1 MGTFTAAVG
10 LDRWSKSEEMDTID
24 TNRTARTMNIT
35 GVNFKA
41 DKQLIKDTAC
51 KCSLSRGGKRYL
63 HRSPYTKEQRW
74 QKAVE
79 YLSDPAHPVMRLDD
93 YVRLTGVPRSV
104 ASRELREYYDLPDSQ
119 ISTFGRGTS
128 KVYVKRNM
136 EQKKTDMKKKI
147 ILYLV
152 TALTIVG
159 CSSQEKKTS
168 QQEQNVPKQEQNVSH
183 QEQKALKQIEATTST
198 DKSSTNGKVTYLT
211 TADFKQK
218 VMDYETHPQEWVF
231 AGHRPV
237 VIDFYATWCR
247 PCKMMSPIVEQ
258 LAKQNAGKVDFYK
271 VDIDQEP
278 ELASVFGI
286 QSIPTF
292 LFIPMKGK
300 PTAQMGMM
308 EKEEMEKVI
317 KGIQQ

>member
-1 MGTFTAAVG
+1 
-10 LDRWSKSEEMDTID
+10 
-24 TNRTARTMNIT
+24 
-35 GVNFKA
+35 
-41 DKQLIKDTAC
+41 
-51 KCSLSRGGKRYL
+51 
-63 HRSPYTKEQRW
+63 
-74 QKAVE
+74 
-79 YLSDPAHPVMRLDD
+79 
-93 YVRLTGVPRSV
+93 
-104 ASRELREYYDLPDSQ
+104 
-119 ISTFGRGTS
+119 
-128 KVYVKRNM
+128 
-136 EQKKTDMKKKI
+136 MKKKI

-152 TALTIVG
+152 TALTLVG
-159 CSSQEKKTS
+159 CSSKEKKTS
-168 QQEQNVPKQEQNVSH
+168 QQEQNVPKQEQN
-183 QEQKALKQIEATTST
+183 ALKQIETKPST
-198 DKSSTNGKVTYLT
+198 DKSSANGKVTYLT

-218 VMDYETHPQEWVF
+218 VMDYEAHPQEWAF

-258 LAKQNAGKVDFYK
+258 LAKQHAGKVDFYK

-317 KGIQQ
+317 EGIQQ

>member
-1 MGTFTAAVG
+1 M
-10 LDRWSKSEEMDTID
+10 
-24 TNRTARTMNIT
+24 
-35 GVNFKA
+35 
-41 DKQLIKDTAC
+41 
-51 KCSLSRGGKRYL
+51 
-63 HRSPYTKEQRW
+63 
-74 QKAVE
+74 
-79 YLSDPAHPVMRLDD
+79 
-93 YVRLTGVPRSV
+93 
-104 ASRELREYYDLPDSQ
+104 LRE
-119 ISTFGRGTS
+119 TG
-128 KVYVKRNM
+128 N
-136 EQKKTDMKKKI
+136 KKEYDMKKKI
-147 ILYLV
+147 IVYLV
-152 TALTIVG
+152 TALTVVG

-168 QQEQNVPKQEQNVSH
+168 QQAQNAALQEQNASQ
-183 QEQKALKQIEATTST
+183 QEQNTQKQTETKPSA
-198 DKSSTNGKVTYLT
+198 DKSSANGKVIYLT

-258 LAKQNAGKVDFYK
+258 LAKEYAGKVDFYK

-317 KGIQQ
+317 KGIQ

>member
-1 MGTFTAAVG
+1 M
-10 LDRWSKSEEMDTID
+10 
-24 TNRTARTMNIT
+24 
-35 GVNFKA
+35 
-41 DKQLIKDTAC
+41 
-51 KCSLSRGGKRYL
+51 
-63 HRSPYTKEQRW
+63 
-74 QKAVE
+74 
-79 YLSDPAHPVMRLDD
+79 
-93 YVRLTGVPRSV
+93 
-104 ASRELREYYDLPDSQ
+104 LRE
-119 ISTFGRGTS
+119 TG
-128 KVYVKRNM
+128 N
-136 EQKKTDMKKKI
+136 KKEYDMKKKI
-147 ILYLV
+147 IVYLV
-152 TALTIVG
+152 TALTVVG

-168 QQEQNVPKQEQNVSH
+168 QQAQNAALQEQNASQ
-183 QEQKALKQIEATTST
+183 QEQNTQKQTETKSSA
-198 DKSSTNGKVTYLT
+198 DKSSANGKVIYLT

-317 KGIQQ
+317 KGIQ